1 MLTCLQRRSPMGL
14 RLGDTGAEKG
24 GSLSGS
30 ATMHQTRPEREKAVL
45 VGAIFGSTSIDQAE
59 WSLEELEALADT
71 AGADTVERM
80 MQRRNSPDAATYLGK
95 GKAKE
100 IAGVA
105 SALDADML
113 IFDDELTPAQGRNL
127 EDIAGVNPLAER
139 GLKIID
145 RTGLILDIFA
155 QHARSAEGKLQVELA
170 QLNYRLPRLRGWGDV
185 LSRLGGGIGT
195 RGPGETALEA
205 ERRAILRRIQR
216 VKKDLTAL
224 ERTRR
229 IKRAQRNRS
238 GVPIV
243 ALVGYTNAGKS
254 TLLRNLTDA
263 NVLVQDQ
270 LFSTLD
276 PTTRRLELPFG
287 RDALMTDTVGFVR
300 KLPHQL
306 VEAFQSTLEEV
317 GESTLLLHVVD
328 GSRDPERQLDAVN
341 TVLGGL
347 GAAEKPALIFMNKVD
362 LLTDIQLKNLEERWP
377 DAVFGSAVTNQGI
390 DDLLERISE
399 ELSKLKV
406 EVELSIPFDKGDLVA
421 RVHEEG
427 EVLSESYTESGTH
440 LVARV
445 GRESLPALR
454 DYLGEAST

>member
-1 MLTCLQRRSPMGL
+1 MVQRR
-14 RLGDTGAEKG
+14 DA
-24 GSLSGS
+24 
-30 ATMHQTRPEREKAVL
+30 
-45 VGAIFGSTSIDQAE
+45 
-59 WSLEELEALADT
+59 
-71 AGADTVERM
+71 
-80 MQRRNSPDAATYLGK
+80 PDPATYLGK

-100 IAGVA
+100 VVEVA
-105 SALDADML
+105 ATLDADMI

-195 RGPGETALEA
+195 RGPGETQLEA

-216 VKKDLTAL
+216 VKKDLQDL

-229 IKRAQRNRS
+229 VKRKQRTRTGS
-238 GVPIV
+238 PVG

-254 TLLRNLTDA
+254 TLLRHMTDA
-263 NVLVQDQ
+263 QVLVEDK

-276 PTTRRLELPFG
+276 PTTRRYELPSG
-287 RDALMTDTVGFVR
+287 RALLLTDTVGFVR

-306 VEAFQSTLEEV
+306 VEAFRSTLEEV
-317 GESTLLLHVVD
+317 NDSTFLIHVVD
-328 GSRDPERQLDAVN
+328 ASRDPDRQIGAVSSVLVEIGVVDKPSMLVMNKIDLVDAERRQELADRYPEAVLVSAKTGDGLDALVD
-341 TVLGGL
+341 GIE
-347 GAAEKPALIFMNKVD
+347 AELA
-362 LLTDIQLKNLEERWP
+362 R
-377 DAVFGSAVTNQGI
+377 
-390 DDLLERISE
+390 
-399 ELSKLKV
+399 LKV
-406 EVELSIPFDKGDLVA
+406 EVTLEVPFAHGEIVA

-427 EVLSESYTESGTH
+427 EVLKEEYGENGTR

-445 GRESLPALR
+445 PRALMSELAG
-454 DYLGEAST
+454 YLS